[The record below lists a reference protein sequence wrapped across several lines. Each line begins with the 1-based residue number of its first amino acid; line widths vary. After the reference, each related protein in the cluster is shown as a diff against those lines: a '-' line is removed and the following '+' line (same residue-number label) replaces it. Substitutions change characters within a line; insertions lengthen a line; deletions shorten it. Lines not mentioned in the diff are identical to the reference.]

1 VAVDVPDDLRYTDDH
16 EWLRDEGKEATVGIT
31 AYAADQLGDIVFV
44 ELPAIG
50 RTLKARETFGVIES
64 VKAVSDL
71 YAPLGGEVTAVN
83 EELAARPELV
93 NVDPYASGWMLRL
106 RLARRADIDELRDA
120 ESYRSLIAG

>member
-1 VAVDVPDDLRYTDDH
+1 MAVDVPDDLRYTDDH
-16 EWLRDEGKEATVGIT
+16 EWLRDEGEEATVGIT

-71 YAPLGGEVTAVN
+71 YAPVGGEVTAVN
-83 EELAARPELV
+83 EDLAARPELV
-93 NVDPYASGWMLRL
+93 NVDPYVSGWMLRL

-120 ESYRSLIAG
+120 ESYRSLIAS

>member
-16 EWLRDEGKEATVGIT
+16 EWLRDEGEEATVGIT

-71 YAPLGGEVTAVN
+71 YAPVGGEVTAVN
-83 EELAARPELV
+83 EDLAARPELV
-93 NVDPYASGWMLRL
+93 NVDPYVSGWMLRL

-120 ESYRSLIAG
+120 ESYRSLIAS